1 MELRGADFDWDNWAG
16 LAPDKLAAAT
26 AAAAFDGMR
35 PTLAA
40 RAMAVLRRR
49 RPNHTKD
56 LEQQPG
62 DKDLSKT
69 LPMCTSGERAPGAAL
84 PAANGINGNGSA
96 NGHAG
101 NGAAAVALSLPVSV
115 QSGASPEDDDECED
129 GGDAAPTSRG
139 APGAA
144 ASQGLPP
151 RSGSAAVA
159 DGAPRRRLGSGN
171 LDASGG
177 RERGSRRSLGSGNLD
192 ATGEQ
197 ERASRRSLGIG
208 SRRSLDSG
216 ARRHDGPTLAAVRLT
231 VPAGQLVGMCGE
243 VRSEKTSCYYGR
255 VFVREAAVA
264 NAHRL

>member
-16 LAPDKLAAAT
+16 LAPDKLAAAN

-40 RAMAVLRRR
+40 RALAVLRRQ

-56 LEQQPG
+56 LQQTR
-62 DKDLSKT
+62 DKNRSNV
-69 LPMCTSGERAPGAAL
+69 LPSCAAGERAPGAAL
-84 PAANGINGNGSA
+84 PAANGTDGDGSA

-101 NGAAAVALSLPVSV
+101 DGAAAVALPLPVSA
-115 QSGASPEDDDECED
+115 QSRVSPDEDECED
-129 GGDAAPTSRG
+129 GGEAAPASRG
-139 APGAA
+139 GPGGA

-151 RSGSAAVA
+151 RSGSGAAA
-159 DGAPRRRLGSGN
+159 EGAPRSRSTGSEERLRRRLGSGN

-192 ATGEQ
+192 AAGEQ

-216 ARRHDGPTLAAVRLT
+216 ARRHDGPTLAAVRLA
-231 VPAGQLVGMCGE
+231 VPAGQLVGICGE
-243 VRSEKTSCYYGR
+243 VRSEK
-255 VFVREAAVA
+255 V
-264 NAHRL
+264 L